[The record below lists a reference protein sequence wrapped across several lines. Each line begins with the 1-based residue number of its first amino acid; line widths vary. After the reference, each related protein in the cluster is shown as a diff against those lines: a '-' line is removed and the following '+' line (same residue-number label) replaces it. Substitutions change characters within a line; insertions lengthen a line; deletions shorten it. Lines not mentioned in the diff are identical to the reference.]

1 MKGKGYMN
9 NDQKLPVYQLFIPPV
24 NLKELR
30 RDIWCNDPLPAKL
43 TINRKKLDIDIVYR
57 GSHIRGFQKKSY
69 NVVFYKPNTFRNAK
83 EVHLNAEY
91 KDKSLLRNK
100 LSLDFFADIGTL
112 SPKSQ
117 FVFLNLNGK
126 DEGIYLELE
135 SVDEL
140 YLKNRDLPKG
150 SIFYAVD
157 GDANFSLMSDL
168 DKGIKKSLEMGYQKK
183 CGSAKDELYLQE
195 LIIQINTISRAD
207 FEREIVNYVDVE
219 KYLRWLA
226 GVIFTQNYDG
236 FVHNYA
242 LYRNGDTGLFEM
254 IPWDYDA
261 TWGRD
266 VNGKVMEEDY
276 VGIEGFNTLTARIL
290 DVRAFRV
297 RYQRLLKGILNT
309 RFNVKHMKPIIQGMH
324 DQISPYVSK
333 DPYIKDN
340 KKTFDNEPDFIL
352 KFIESRAK
360 YIKGRL
366 HKLD

>member
-1 MKGKGYMN
+1 MN
-9 NDQKLPVYQLFIPPV
+9 ADKKLPVYQLFIPPV

-30 RDIWCNDPLPAKL
+30 SDIWCNDPVPAKL
-43 TINRKKLDIDIVYR
+43 TINKKKLDIDIVYR
-57 GSHIRGFQKKSY
+57 GSHIRSFRKKSY

-83 EVHLNAEY
+83 EIHLNGEY
-91 KDKSLLRNK
+91 KDRSLLRNK

-135 SVDEL
+135 SVDEY
-140 YLKNRDLPKG
+140 YLRKRDLPKG

-183 CGSAKDELYLQE
+183 CGTAKDELYLQE
-195 LIIQINTISRAD
+195 LIMQINTIPRVD
-207 FEREIVNYVDVE
+207 FEREIVKYVDME

-226 GVIFTQNYDG
+226 GVILTQNYDG

-242 LYRNGDTGLFEM
+242 LYRNGDTGLFEI

-290 DVRAFRV
+290 DIRTFRV
-297 RYQRLLKGILNT
+297 RYQSLLKEILNT
-309 RFNVKHMKPIIQGMH
+309 QFNVKYMKPIISEMH
-324 DQISPYVSK
+324 DQIRPYVSK
-333 DPYIKDN
+333 DPYIKD
-340 KKTFDNEPDFIL
+340 KKDKFDNEPDFIL
-352 KFIESRAK
+352 KFIKARAK
-360 YIKGRL
+360 YVNSQL
-366 HKLD
+366 YKLD

>member
-1 MKGKGYMN
+1 MN
-9 NDQKLPVYQLFIPPV
+9 TDKNLPVYHLFIPPV
-24 NLKELR
+24 NLIELR
-30 RDIWCNDPLPAKL
+30 RDIWSNDPVPAKL
-43 TINRKKLDIDIVYR
+43 SIEKKKLDVDIVYR
-57 GSHIRGFQKKSY
+57 GSHIRGFRKKSY
-69 NVVFYKPNTFRNAK
+69 HVAFYKPSMYRKAK

-112 SPKSQ
+112 SPRSQ

-135 SVDEL
+135 SVDEH
-140 YLKNRDLPKG
+140 YLRNSNLPEG

-168 DKGIKKSLEMGYQKK
+168 DKEVKKSLDIGYERK
-183 CGSAKDELYLQE
+183 CGTAQDDLYLHE
-195 LIIQINTISRAD
+195 LIIKINTIPRAD
-207 FEREIVNYVDVE
+207 FEKEIGKYVNVE

-226 GVIFTQNYDG
+226 GVVFTQNYDG

-242 LYRNGDTGLFEM
+242 LYRNGETGLFEI

-276 VGIEGFNTLTARIL
+276 VGIRGFNTLTARIL
-290 DVRAFRV
+290 DINTFRK
-297 RYQRLLKGILNT
+297 RYQSLLKEIMNNQ
-309 RFNVKHMKPIIQGMH
+309 FNVEYMEPIIQGMH
-324 DQISPYVSK
+324 SLIKPYVPR
-333 DPYIKDN
+333 DRYVRDN
-340 KKTFDNEPDFIL
+340 IEAFENEPNFIL
-352 KFIESRAK
+352 KYIEARAK
-360 YIKGRL
+360 YIRSQL